1 MSAVLDKSGKSRG
14 MRTGQGHW
22 PLALAG
28 SVQGICDFYKEDFSD
43 MIEKVARVQRG

>member
-1 MSAVLDKSGKSRG
+1 MSAVLDKSRKSRG
-14 MRTGQGHW
+14 NEDRAR

-28 SVQGICDFYKEDFSD
+28 SVQRICDFYKEDFSD